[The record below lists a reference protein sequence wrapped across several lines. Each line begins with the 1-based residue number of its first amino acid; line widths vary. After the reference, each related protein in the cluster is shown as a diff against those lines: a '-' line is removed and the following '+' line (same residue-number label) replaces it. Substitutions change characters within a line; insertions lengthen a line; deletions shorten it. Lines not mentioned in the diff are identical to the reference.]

1 MSNLREKKM
10 NSIDEERRVS
20 ITELNNNSCEIC
32 LFQNG
37 RCIIVITTYE
47 NTFDIKNNIL
57 YCREYWKFARNFL
70 KSGLGN
76 TTIFDIFKMA
86 TSHIGFHNIEFKFYN
101 GLKVYWNMI
110 GLEVAGNIIYTS
122 KTVSSY
128 TYDQLAK
135 MTQDDIF
142 NLSDFWEVIKVD
154 LSHPSSK
161 DATLGELYSFEYKN
175 CKFLAPR
182 EIIDQI
188 VDTEYLKKIGYL
200 KNQCVLKLSRK
211 DIGAKV
217 AQAAL
222 LGKSLI
228 IKDFGADLTPNFK
241 N

>member
-1 MSNLREKKM
+1 MSNLRVKEM
-10 NSIDEERRVS
+10 NSTDEERRVI

-37 RCIIVITTYE
+37 RCIIVITTTE
-47 NTFDIKNNIL
+47 NTFDIKKGIL
-57 YCREYWKFARNFL
+57 YHRAYWKFARNFL

-76 TTIFDIFKMA
+76 TTIFDIFKM
-86 TSHIGFHNIEFKFYN
+86 TSHIGFYKIEFMFYN
-101 GLKVYWNMI
+101 GLKVDWNMI
-110 GLEVAGNIIYTS
+110 GLEVAGKIIYTS
-122 KTVSSY
+122 NTVSSY

-135 MTQDDIF
+135 MTQGDIF
-142 NLSDFWEVIKVD
+142 NLSDYWGVIKVD
-154 LSHPSSK
+154 LSHPYSIDS
-161 DATLGELYSFEYKN
+161 TLGELYRFEYKN

-182 EIIDQI
+182 KIIDQI

-200 KNQCVLKLSRK
+200 KNQCVLNLSRK

-228 IKDFGADLTPNFK
+228 IKDFGADLTPIFK